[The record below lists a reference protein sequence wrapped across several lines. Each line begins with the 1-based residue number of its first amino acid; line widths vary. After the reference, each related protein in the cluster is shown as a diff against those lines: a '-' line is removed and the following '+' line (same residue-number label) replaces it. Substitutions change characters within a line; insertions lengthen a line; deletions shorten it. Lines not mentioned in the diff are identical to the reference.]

1 MAERDVRERD
11 ILVAPNEYAYVQDLT
26 KGDIVL
32 YVGPTKISLSNTERM
47 ITLRDGRFVPV
58 RGDEAG
64 LGVSRWVSA
73 TSSQY
78 VILENPTEDPGVA
91 PTKGAN
97 SAAPL
102 RFGRKIVVPG
112 PAQFPLWPGQ
122 RAQVIDGHELR
133 QDEYLIA
140 RVYDQVEGSEPSP
153 AIGTEIV
160 VRGFETSFYIP
171 VTGLEVVPAGSPV
184 GGAPRAPDGAGQ
196 KQRYVRK
203 AVQLERHLGLHLR
216 VLADF
221 EVTADGDQL
230 IPPGTYRA
238 GQEIFIR
245 DREGYFF
252 PISALEVV
260 GLVSRIPLAEKEGI
274 YVRRFSSGE
283 IETVHGPVN
292 YLADPRSEEVIVR
305 DLDDDDLELYG
316 LEDHDVS
323 RAISIY
329 VPPSTAVLVIA
340 KTKRQV
346 VIGPQTH
353 ILDYDDDLERLTLST
368 GRPKTDD
375 TLLTTCFLQIEGNK
389 VSDLVSVKTADHVAL
404 DMLLSYRVS
413 FVGDSERWFA
423 VKNYVALLC
432 DHLASIIRAA
442 ARTMPIERF
451 HAEGADIVRSAILGP
466 RGEHGRREG
475 RQFEENGMWVYDVEL
490 LDVRI
495 LDAEVEELL
504 ASAQRT
510 AIVSDVARKEE
521 QLRLGDEQLKER
533 VNQEIYRA
541 QIETLERRTEL
552 ELANRAVV
560 VACAETEIELG
571 RKKTVGRAEQRA
583 EAAAVEARTEL
594 EVAARRGE
602 LEHKLLDAQAA
613 AFVRQMEALQPEL
626 IATLK
631 TLGAQSFAGELSRH
645 LAPLAILGGESV
657 ADVAERLL
665 DRLPLG
671 GRNGATNP
679 IHALLAEVATGE
691 RTDSDDPDVIE

>member
-1 MAERDVRERD
+1 MSDRDIRERD

-47 ITLRDGRFVPV
+47 ITLREGRFVPV

-64 LGVSRWVSA
+64 LGVNRWVSA

-78 VILENPTEDPGVA
+78 VILENPTADPAAA
-91 PTKGAN
+91 PSKGAN

-122 RAQVIDGHELR
+122 RAEVIDGHELR

-140 RVYDQVEGSEPSP
+140 RVYDELAGENPGP

-171 VTGLEVVPAGSPV
+171 VTGLEVVPAG
-184 GGAPRAPDGAGQ
+184 GC
-196 KQRYVRK
+196 YVRK

-221 EVTADGDQL
+221 EVAADADQL
-230 IPPGTYRA
+230 IPPGAYRA
-238 GQEIFIR
+238 GAEIFVR

-252 PISALEVV
+252 PISSLEVV
-260 GLVSRIPLAEKEGI
+260 GLVGRIPLAEKEGI
-274 YVRRFSSGE
+274 YVRRFASGE

-292 YLADPRSEEVIVR
+292 YLADPRTEEVIVR
-305 DLDDDDLELYG
+305 DLDRDDRALYG
-316 LEDHDVS
+316 LGERHEVT

-340 KTKRQV
+340 KNKRQV

-353 ILDYDDDLERLTLST
+353 ILDYDDELERLTLSM
-368 GRPKTDD
+368 GRPKSDD
-375 TLLTTCFLQIEGNK
+375 ALLTTCFLQIEGNK

-442 ARTMPIERF
+442 ARSVPIERF
-451 HAEGADIVRSAILGP
+451 HAEGADIVRGAILGP
-466 RGEHGRREG
+466 RGEQGRREG
-475 RQFEENGMWVYDVEL
+475 RHFEENGMWVYDVEL

-510 AIVSDVARKEE
+510 AIASGIARKEE
-521 QLRLGDEQLKER
+521 ELRLGDEQLKER

-541 QIETLERRTEL
+541 QIETLGRRTEL
-552 ELANRAVV
+552 ELANRQVGM
-560 VACAETEIELG
+560 ACAETEVELG

-583 EAAAVEARTEL
+583 EAAAVEARAEL
-594 EVAARRGE
+594 EIAERRGQ
-602 LEHKLLDAQAA
+602 LERLILESQAA
-613 AFVRQMEALQPEL
+613 AFVTQMEALQPEL

-631 TLGAQSFAGELSRH
+631 TLGAQSFAGDLARH

-671 GRNGATNP
+671 RNGATQP
-679 IHALLAEVATGE
+679 LAALLAEVATAKDRDEPG
-691 RTDSDDPDVIE
+691 IE